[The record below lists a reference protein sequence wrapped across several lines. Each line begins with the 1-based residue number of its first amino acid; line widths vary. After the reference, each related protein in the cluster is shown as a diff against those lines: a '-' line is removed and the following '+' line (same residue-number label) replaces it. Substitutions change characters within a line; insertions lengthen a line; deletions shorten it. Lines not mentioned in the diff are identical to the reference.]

1 MHKENTGRLLEE
13 GLIPVEFISYGVQD
27 IKFTRVFSFI
37 LVKVSRPTHAFATS
51 IKIST
56 FVQTNLIKFNIYS
69 SSLTFTRFRT
79 YFTKW
84 RNISSSGS

>member
-37 LVKVSRPTHAFATS
+37 LVKVSGTRHAFTTS
-51 IKIST
+51 
-56 FVQTNLIKFNIYS
+56 VTNLI
-69 SSLTFTRFRT
+69 
-79 YFTKW
+79 
-84 RNISSSGS
+84 